1 MTGSIVTKEEFK
13 IAGMGWTGPFSA
25 AHAIPGLWREF
36 AERVQE
42 IENRIHPRQF
52 VAASH
57 DRPTDFTYYIGVEV
71 SDQGQ
76 LPDGM
81 IGLTI
86 PTQRYARFTFTGP
99 MTQVSDFYMRCFD
112 WIRKE
117 GYEKNVAVLGL
128 EIYDQRYHPAIA
140 DPERETNEFEI
151 YIPLQ
156 S

>member
-1 MTGSIVTKEEFK
+1 MEGSIVTKKEFK

-25 AHAIPGLWREF
+25 APEIPGLWRAF
-36 AERVQE
+36 AERVHE
-42 IENRIHPRQF
+42 IEYRIHPFQY

-57 DRPTDFTYYIGVEV
+57 DRPTDFTYYIGMEV
-71 SDQGQ
+71 SDWGR

-99 MTQVSDFYMRCFD
+99 MAQVSDFYVRCFD
-112 WIRKE
+112 WIRQE
-117 GYEKNVAVLGL
+117 GYEKNKAVLGL
-128 EIYDQRYHPAIA
+128 ESYDQRYHPAVD
-140 DPERETNEFEI
+140 DPDRVTNEFEI